1 MMAARRRQNP
11 RRRPVHRRITPAVR
25 YYTPASSSP
34 SYNSGRE
41 TVVLKVGISCGSCAG
56 AVKKNR
62 TGSGILSASGGNG
75 FAGGAGGR
83 ISVNVF
89 SRHDDQTI
97 VAHGTSILRCYPCF
111 HLSKFCS
118 FC

>member
-1 MMAARRRQNP
+1 M
-11 RRRPVHRRITPAVR
+11 
-25 YYTPASSSP
+25 
-34 SYNSGRE
+34 
-41 TVVLKVGISCGSCAG
+41 
-56 AVKKNR
+56 KNR